1 MEANVTRS
9 IEIDLAFGPVSRIR
23 PLGKKLSASGLCL
36 VPVILDVL
44 LRRFRSMMRCM
55 MEVTLSGV
63 RVVRRHFVVAF
74 FVVRRRFAVMTRC
87 VFVMFRC
94 LVMMLCRLLR
104 HRSSSFRCS
113 AGLAGPR

>member
-1 MEANVTRS
+1 M
-9 IEIDLAFGPVSRIR
+9 F
-23 PLGKKLSASGLCL
+23 
-36 VPVILDVL
+36 DVQ

-55 MEVTLSGV
+55 MEVTLRGV
-63 RVVRRHFVVAF
+63 R
-74 FVVRRRFAVMTRC
+74 VVRRRFAVMTRR

>member
-1 MEANVTRS
+1 M
-9 IEIDLAFGPVSRIR
+9 F
-23 PLGKKLSASGLCL
+23 
-36 VPVILDVL
+36 DVQ

-55 MEVTLSGV
+55 MEVTLRGV

-74 FVVRRRFAVMTRC
+74 FVVCRRFAVMTRR

-94 LVMMLCRLLR
+94 RVMMLCRLLR

-113 AGLAGPR
+113 ARLAGPR